1 MTASSAPETD
11 ASGVGLT
18 LGKLFAVS
26 VAAGVTVWGIT
37 ALLSAVFGIR
47 K

>member
-11 ASGVGLT
+11 AIGVGLT
-18 LGKLFAVS
+18 LGKMFAVS

-37 ALLSAVFGIR
+37 ALLNSVFGIR